1 MRIKF
6 LPFAWKGFVCLRKD
20 AKARFI
26 RRIDSRTPEQFL
38 PVSNGRREE
47 SQTDEGR
54 RRSSEKFISYYVATI
69 HSYLSRR
76 FFSLL
81 GEGWGEGGGEEGG
94 REETPRGM
102 AIATPIIGC
111 LQLPARFL
119 REWEREKERER
130 GRGEP
135 VGCENGERLLYET
148 GSSLSLKKNPT
159 ADRIVG
165 E

>member
-81 GEGWGEGGGEEGG
+81 GEGWGEGREREGG
-94 REETPRGM
+94 DTERGGDRNAYNRM
-102 AIATPIIGC
+102 PTASGEVPS
-111 LQLPARFL
+111 RV
-119 REWEREKERER
+119 REKERER